1 MGRSSVLTADNF
13 ADIAN
18 RASIDLV
25 LSRLAKR
32 GTIRRIARGLYLYP
46 KAGPHAG
53 EAAPSVQS
61 VASAIAKAGRMRLL
75 PSGAHAA
82 NLLGLSEQVPM
93 KVVFLTDGG
102 SRRILVGRREII
114 FRRSTP
120 RNMAAAGR
128 LGGLVV
134 QALRYLGPSAV
145 NDSLMP
151 RLRAV
156 VPEAER
162 REVLKD
168 ALSAP
173 AWIRRVL
180 MSALTAVG
188 PSMTVFT
195 RPVRT
200 RSTYAD

>member
-1 MGRSSVLTADNF
+1 MGRSSVVTADNF

-25 LSRLAKR
+25 LSRLSQR

-46 KAGPHAG
+46 KTGPNAE
-53 EAAPSVQS
+53 EAVAPVEA
-61 VASAIAKAGRMRLL
+61 VASAIAKAGRMKLQ
-75 PSGAHAA
+75 PSGAYAA

-102 SRRILVGRREII
+102 SRRMLVGKREII

-134 QALRYLGPSAV
+134 QALRYLGQDAIDRELV
-145 NDSLMP
+145 R
-151 RLRAV
+151 RLRAA
-156 VPEAER
+156 VPKEAR
-162 REVLKD
+162 QKVLKD

-173 AWIRRVL
+173 SWVRKVVRA
-180 MSALTAVG
+180 ALGGAAV
-188 PSMTVFT
+188 
-195 RPVRT
+195 
-200 RSTYAD
+200 

>member
-46 KAGPHAG
+46 MAGPNTR
-53 EAAPSVQS
+53 EAAPPVQS
-61 VASAIAKAGRMRLL
+61 VASAIAKAGRMRLQ
-75 PSGAHAA
+75 PSGAYAA

-134 QALRYLGPSAV
+134 QALRYLGPEAV
-145 NDSLMP
+145 DGMLLR
-151 RLRAV
+151 RLRAA
-156 VPEAER
+156 VPKEAR
-162 REVLKD
+162 QKVLKD

-173 AWIRRVL
+173 AWIRKVVRDSL
-180 MSALTAVG
+180 GGDAV
-188 PSMTVFT
+188 
-195 RPVRT
+195 
-200 RSTYAD
+200 